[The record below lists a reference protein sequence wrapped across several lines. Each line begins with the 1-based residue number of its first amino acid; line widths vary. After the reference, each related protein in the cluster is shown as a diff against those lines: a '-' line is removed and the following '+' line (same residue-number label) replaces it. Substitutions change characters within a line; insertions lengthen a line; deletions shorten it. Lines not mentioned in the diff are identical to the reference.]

1 MADYITADEFLTTL
15 PEDLQ
20 KKVIEGGEELIAKY
34 TLQQIRLQ
42 SRLTQKD
49 VASRLGISQPSV
61 STLEERYSEA
71 KISTLKRY
79 CEAMGAVMII
89 SIAAQDGT
97 TYTLP

>member
-42 SRLTQKD
+42 CSATR
-49 VASRLGISQPSV
+49 
-61 STLEERYSEA
+61 
-71 KISTLKRY
+71 
-79 CEAMGAVMII
+79 
-89 SIAAQDGT
+89 
-97 TYTLP
+97 